1 MQKGKKL
8 VNVVKEAFAR
18 KYDVSK
24 IHHNRYC
31 GLHIFHWI
39 PYIASRKVQ
48 NFSISMS
55 PCKLIVVTGYY
66 TRYEVLGTNNNQ
78 QTCRRK
84 GHRPSMR

>member
-1 MQKGKKL
+1 MEKVKKL

-31 GLHIFHWI
+31 GLYIFHWI
-39 PYIASRKVQ
+39 PTLHTTKIG

-66 TRYEVLGTNNNQ
+66 TRYEVSGKNNKPAEGRDIAHQ
-78 QTCRRK
+78 
-84 GHRPSMR
+84 